1 MVVASGYYF
10 GLGLFAP
17 ELELFWVWDLNR
29 MLQLLFSLCL
39 MLPLSVALFALYWHQ
54 DHWDKHPIATQLAE
68 LSSGGSWRAVAAA
81 INTEFRRVD
90 KFASGSVYTV
100 CVTVSWSVHLDGHVY
115 FGVRLCI
122 CAWSCVLRAE
132 KLYGYV
138 SNIVV
143 WGEKMK

>member
-17 ELELFWVWDLNR
+17 ELELFWVWDLNW

-54 DHWDKHPIATQLAE
+54 DRWDKHPIATQLVE

-90 KFASGSVYTV
+90 KFASGSVCTV
-100 CVTVSWSVHLDGHVY
+100 CIRLLPSVGLCVWLGRCVLVCDTVAVHLCV
-115 FGVRLCI
+115 VM
-122 CAWSCVLRAE
+122 CAQGWKAIWMLV
-132 KLYGYV
+132 KL
-138 SNIVV
+138 
-143 WGEKMK
+143 